1 MTAIRV
7 NGIDLA
13 DRFGFYADT
22 ISGWLGMTTLATPAV
37 SVYGRDGGVA
47 LPASV
52 GAGRA
57 VQIGLTTQATTQE
70 IRRERERGLAA
81 LLRAGRIRFH
91 VDDGLTGPV
100 QIEGRLRALTILP
113 FGPSLSPLASR
124 ATIDLLCD
132 DEVYWRDVEP
142 TTRAL
147 AVAGTRYPVPL
158 GTAPSSPIIRIM
170 GSATDPSVTYRDA
183 GGAAVRTMGFTVT
196 LASTDYLDIDMR
208 RGRIQKVASG
218 VATNGIALLTSGQF
232 PWALDPQDGERET
245 AAWPTLEV
253 STGTGEVLFWRQWL

>member
-1 MTAIRV
+1 MTAVRV

-13 DRFGFYADT
+13 ERFGFYADT
-22 ISGWLGMTTLATPAV
+22 ISGWLGMTTLTTPTV
-37 SVYGRDGGVA
+37 GVYGRDGGVG
-47 LPASV
+47 LPPTV
-52 GAGRA
+52 GDGRA
-57 VQIGLTTQATTQE
+57 LQLSMTTRATTPDA
-70 IRRERERGLAA
+70 RRERERGLSA
-81 LLRAGRIRFH
+81 LLRAGRVRLW
-91 VDDGLTGPV
+91 VDDGITGPV
-100 QIEGRLRALTILP
+100 QIEGRLRALAILP

-124 ATIDLLCD
+124 ATIALVCD
-132 DEVYWRDVEP
+132 DEPYWRDVEP

-147 AVAGTRYPVPL
+147 AVAATRYNLPL
-158 GTAPSSPIIRIM
+158 GTAPSSPVIRIM
-170 GSATDPSVTYRDA
+170 GSATNPTVTYRDA
-183 GGAAVRTMGFTVT
+183 GGAAVRTLGFTVS

-218 VATNGIALLTSGQF
+218 VVTNGIALLTSGQF